1 MWGSNIDLMIED
13 GFGGNIPST
22 VIDLREGKTIIIRE
36 GKGDLDLI

>member
-1 MWGSNIDLMIED
+1 MLQD
-13 GFGGNIPST
+13 GYGGNTPST